1 MAMGRRK
8 RERQEELFVAT
19 AELAKSPGHPFYR
32 KLNELLAEAGFDRWV
47 ERRCRQY
54 YEEEE
59 SRGQPSLPPGV
70 YFRMLLVGYF
80 EGIDSQR
87 GIAWRCADSLG
98 LRQFLGVTLS
108 EATPDHSTL
117 SRTRQ
122 RLPLE
127 VFDEVFQFVLRI
139 AAAKKLL
146 AGQTVGVD
154 STTLEASAA
163 MKSIIRRDTGEDWKE
178 YVARLMKEE
187 GAVAADAE
195 PTDEEIRRF
204 DKKRK
209 NKKVSNDRWK
219 SPTDPDAR
227 IAKMKDGRT
236 HLAYKAEHVVD
247 LTSELILA
255 AEVYAADQTDHGTL
269 VDSVMQAQ
277 VHLNEAGVEA
287 TIEAVAAD
295 KGYHAAE
302 QIELAEALG
311 LRTYISEPQ
320 RKHKSR
326 WTDKPPELKAAVYAN
341 RRRTRRAK
349 SKKLQRL
356 RSERVE
362 RSFAHVCDSGGMRRS
377 WLRGLAEVAKRYR
390 LAAAAHNLAIVMRS
404 LFKIGK
410 PRALQGLR
418 ALQTNAQRFVFAI
431 IRCLQPTLPPIDCRH
446 SRTVGT
452 NGLKAAVTSTGC

>member
-47 ERRCRQY
+47 EQRCRQY
-54 YEEEE
+54 YAEEE

-163 MKSIIRRDTGEDWKE
+163 MKSIVRRDTGEDWKG

-209 NKKVSNDRWK
+209 NKKVSNDQWE

-255 AEVYAADQTDHGTL
+255 AEVYTADQTDHGTL

-287 TIEAVAAD
+287 TIQGVAAD

-302 QIELAEALG
+302 QIELAETLG
-311 LRTYISEPQ
+311 FQNVHSRAPAEAQLAVDRQAAGTEGGRVRQSPADWAGQEQEAPAAALRTGGTKLRPRVRLGWHAPQ
-320 RKHKSR
+320 
-326 WTDKPPELKAAVYAN
+326 
-341 RRRTRRAK
+341 
-349 SKKLQRL
+349 
-356 RSERVE
+356 
-362 RSFAHVCDSGGMRRS
+362 
-377 WLRGLAEVAKRYR
+377 LAERTGGSR
-390 LAAAAHNLAIVMRS
+390 
-404 LFKIGK
+404 
-410 PRALQGLR
+410 Q
-418 ALQTNAQRFVFAI
+418 
-431 IRCLQPTLPPIDCRH
+431 TLPPGRRCAQPGGRDAKPVQDRQAASLAGPSRASDERPALRLRDH
-446 SRTVGT
+446 S
-452 NGLKAAVTSTGC
+452 LASTATATH